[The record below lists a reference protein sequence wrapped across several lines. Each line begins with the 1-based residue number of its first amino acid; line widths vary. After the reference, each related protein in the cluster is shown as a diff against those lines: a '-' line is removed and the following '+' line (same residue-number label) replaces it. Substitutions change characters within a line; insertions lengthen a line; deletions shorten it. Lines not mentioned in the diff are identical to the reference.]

1 MNISQNGLEF
11 IKKYE
16 GFQSKPYL
24 CPARKLTIGYGHVI
38 SPHEQFNTAI
48 TEKDAERILAS
59 DLKVTETTIAKGV
72 IVPLTQGKYDALVS
86 LVYNWGG
93 GNFLRSLGLRCLNNS
108 DYKKAAEEMGMW
120 IAQGKLKSKEDIYNG
135 IENFQETYA
144 RLFNGNKKGK
154 LVLKVIED

>member
-16 GFQSKPYL
+16 GFKSKPYI
-24 CPARKLTIGYGHVI
+24 CPAGKPTIGYGHVI
-38 SPHEQFNTAI
+38 STHEQFNTAI
-48 TEKDAERILAS
+48 TEKDADRILLN
-59 DLKVTETTIAKGV
+59 DLKVTETTVAKAV

-108 DYKKAAEEMGMW
+108 DYTKAAEEFF
-120 IAQGKLKSKEDIYNG
+120 SSENG
-135 IENFQETYA
+135 VVTI
-144 RLFNGNKKGK
+144 KGK
-154 LVLKVIED
+154 FSEGLYNRRQDELLMWKL

>member
-24 CPARKLTIGYGHVI
+24 CPAGKLTIGYGHVI
-38 SPHEQFNTAI
+38 SPHEQFNSPI
-48 TEKDAERILAS
+48 TEKDADRILEN

-93 GNFLRSLGLRCLNNS
+93 GNFLRSIGLRCLNNS
-108 DYKKAAEEMGMW
+108 DYKKAAEEFF
-120 IAQGKLKSKEDIYNG
+120 SS
-135 IENFQETYA
+135 ET
-144 RLFNGNKKGK
+144 GVVTIKGK
-154 LVLKVIED
+154 FSQGLYNRRQGELDMWNGKA